1 MEVCVNRLIQYLL
14 DNIMLDFKGEL
25 TLEGVREML
34 REDESRE
41 AKALLTRIVEE
52 RGVDDL
58 LVTLADCLKEH
69 IGQGITPEKV
79 KEQLSMYS
87 EA

>member
-1 MEVCVNRLIQYLL
+1 VNRLIHYLL
-14 DNIMLDFKGEL
+14 DNLMLDFRGEL
-25 TLEGVREML
+25 SLEEVREML

-41 AKALLTRIVEE
+41 ARALLSRIIEE

-58 LVTLADCLKEH
+58 LVTLADCLKDYLRD
-69 IGQGITPEKV
+69 GISPEKIR
-79 KEQLSMYS
+79 EQLNLYS